1 MAAQVERWLFTV
13 DEYERMGAAGILGE
27 DDRVEL
33 IAGEIAK
40 MSPIGSH
47 HAGCVN
53 QFARVVSRQ
62 IDDDAIL
69 SVQNPIRLG
78 AYAEPQPDLAILR
91 PRADYYAQS
100 HPTAA
105 DVMLLIEVADT
116 SLVYDREVKLPL
128 YTAALI
134 PEVWIAEVWIADVAS
149 ERIERYAE
157 PVEGSYRVV
166 SRAGRGETLASV
178 VLPSLAVQV
187 DAVFG

>member
-1 MAAQVERWLFTV
+1 MTVQVERWLFTV
-13 DEYERMGAAGILGE
+13 DEYERMGEAGILGE

-33 IAGEIAK
+33 IAGEIVK

-47 HAGCVN
+47 HVFCVN
-53 QFARVVSRQ
+53 QLTRIVSRQ
-62 IDDDAIL
+62 IGDDAIL

-91 PRADYYAQS
+91 PRDDYAQS
-100 HPTAA
+100 LPTAA
-105 DVMLLIEVADT
+105 DVLLLIEVADT
-116 SLVYDREVKLPL
+116 SLVYDRDVKLPL
-128 YTAALI
+128 YAAALI
-134 PEVWIAEVWIADVAS
+134 PEVWIADVA
-149 ERIERYAE
+149 RWGIERYAE
-157 PVEGSYRVV
+157 PVEGRYRLV